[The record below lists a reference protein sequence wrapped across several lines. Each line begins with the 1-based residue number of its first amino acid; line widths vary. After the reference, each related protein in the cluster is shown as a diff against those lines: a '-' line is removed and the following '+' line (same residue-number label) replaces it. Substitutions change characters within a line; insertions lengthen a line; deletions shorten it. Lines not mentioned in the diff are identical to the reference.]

1 MVSIAV
7 RGGAAPHDGL
17 HDAVD
22 WARVVVATAARA
34 VLAALVGL
42 AVWSAAPALLGWH
55 PTTVMTGSMA
65 PRLLPG
71 DVVVSRP
78 VAPAEVRPG
87 QVLLAD
93 DPDHP
98 GRLRMHRFVE
108 PGRDGTVVTK
118 GDANP
123 RADSTPIERSAV
135 HGVAALRVPFVASPV
150 LWVREGRWVETGVL
164 TLVVVAL
171 LALATVD
178 GALRRPAAH
187 RAARRAGHAGPV
199 AHAAVTGR
207 EARGDPDVGP
217 PSVAGPDPSRRSLRP
232 VARRGSGVPRDRSRR
247 DQARRAGADRGRAH
261 RAGAV
266 VLVVLAAG
274 GSVVLPAGRADA
286 GPFGRATATDLRL
299 TAAVVAPATSPT
311 CTDAS
316 GSVVIAWQYAGDD
329 PRSFTLSDDTGAVL
343 ATTDGRARSATVRL
357 SSLLALGT
365 ARAVR
370 VQATDASSWTAV
382 PSAPVSVRYSSLAG
396 IGLGDGTSCVR

>member
-1 MVSIAV
+1 MVAIAV

-108 PGRDGTVVTK
+108 PGGDGTVVTK

-199 AHAAVTGR
+199 ADAAVTGR

-217 PSVAGPDPSRRSLRP
+217 PSGAGPDPSRRSLRA
-232 VARRGSGVPRDRSRR
+232 VARRGSG
-247 DQARRAGADRGRAH
+247 AH

-266 VLVVLAAG
+266 VLVALAAG

-311 CTDAS
+311 CADAS

-365 ARAVR
+365 TRAVR

>member
-98 GRLRMHRFVE
+98 GHLRMHRFVE
-108 PGRDGTVVTK
+108 PGGDGTVVTK

-199 AHAAVTGR
+199 ADAAVTGR

-217 PSVAGPDPSRRSLRP
+217 PSGAGPDPSRRSLRA
-232 VARRGSGVPRDRSRR
+232 VARRGSGVRRDR
-247 DQARRAGADRGRAH
+247 AHRAGADRGRAH

-266 VLVVLAAG
+266 VLVALAAG

-311 CTDAS
+311 CADAS

-365 ARAVR
+365 TRAVR

>member
-1 MVSIAV
+1 MVTIAV

-108 PGRDGTVVTK
+108 PGRDGAVVTK

-123 RADSTPIERSAV
+123 RADSSPIERSAV
-135 HGVAALRVPFVASPV
+135 HGVAALRIPFVASPV

-199 AHAAVTGR
+199 AHPAVTGR

-232 VARRGSGVPRDRSRR
+232 VARRGSGVRR
-247 DQARRAGADRGRAH
+247 DRAH

-299 TAAVVAPATSPT
+299 TAAVVVPATSPT

-365 ARAVR
+365 TRAIR
-370 VQATDASSWTAV
+370 VQATDASSWTAA
-382 PSAPVSVRYSSLAG
+382 PSTPVSVRYSSLAG

>member
-55 PTTVMTGSMA
+55 PTTVVTGSMA

-108 PGRDGTVVTK
+108 PGGDGTVVTK

-199 AHAAVTGR
+199 ADAAVTGR
-207 EARGDPDVGP
+207 EARGDPDVRP
-217 PSVAGPDPSRRSLRP
+217 PSVAGPDPSRRSLRR
-232 VARRGSGVPRDRSRR
+232 VARRGSEVRHDR
-247 DQARRAGADRGRAH
+247 AHRAGADRGRAH

-266 VLVVLAAG
+266 VLVALAAG

-311 CTDAS
+311 CADAS

-343 ATTDGRARSATVRL
+343 ATTDGRARSASVRL

-365 ARAVR
+365 TRAVR

>member
-7 RGGAAPHDGL
+7 RGAAAPHDGL

-22 WARVVVATAARA
+22 WGRVVVATAARA

-123 RADSTPIERSAV
+123 QADSTPIERSAV

-199 AHAAVTGR
+199 ADAAVTGR
-207 EARGDPDVGP
+207 EARGAPDVGS

-232 VARRGSGVPRDRSRR
+232 VARRGSGVRRDRS
-247 DQARRAGADRGRAH
+247 RRAGADRGRAH

-365 ARAVR
+365 TRAVR
-370 VQATDASSWTAV
+370 VQATDASSWTAA

>member
-7 RGGAAPHDGL
+7 RGAAAPHDGL

-22 WARVVVATAARA
+22 WGRVVVATAARA

-98 GRLRMHRFVE
+98 GHLRMHRFVE
-108 PGRDGTVVTK
+108 PGRDGSVVTK

-135 HGVAALRVPFVASPV
+135 HGVASLRVPFVASPV

-199 AHAAVTGR
+199 ADAAVTGR

-232 VARRGSGVPRDRSRR
+232 VARRGDGVRRDR
-247 DQARRAGADRGRAH
+247 AHRAGADRGRTH

-266 VLVVLAAG
+266 VLVALAAG

-316 GSVVIAWQYAGDD
+316 GSVVIAWQYAGDGA
-329 PRSFTLSDDTGAVL
+329 RSFTVSDETGAVL